1 MIETER
7 LRLRL
12 FRPTDLDDH
21 YRLIYGDAE
30 VMRYIADG
38 RPRSRDET
46 RDLILSFIDYRQS
59 RPYTIWAVE
68 RKADGAFVGH
78 CGLIHLRKSAEVEIA
93 YAFGKPYWGQGYATE
108 AAYAAMRYGF
118 EQANLPQLIAL
129 AYPQNIAS
137 QRVMQK
143 LGMTYAGE
151 SDDYHGL
158 RLALYKL
165 DRASFTPN
173 DALYAVQE
181 GDSYAEH

>member
-7 LRLRL
+7 LHLRL

-21 YRLIYGDAE
+21 HRLVYGDAE

-46 RDLILSFIDYRQS
+46 RSLILSFMDYRQS

-68 RKADGAFVGH
+68 RRADGAFIGH
-78 CGLIHLRKSAEVEIA
+78 CGLIHIRKGTEVEIA
-93 YAFGKPYWGQGYATE
+93 YAFGKSYWGQGYATE

-143 LGMTYAGE
+143 LGMTCAGE
-151 SDDYHGL
+151 SDHYHGL
-158 RLALYKL
+158 RLVLYTR

-173 DALYAVQE
+173 NSYYALHE
-181 GDSYAEH
+181 GGSYAEH